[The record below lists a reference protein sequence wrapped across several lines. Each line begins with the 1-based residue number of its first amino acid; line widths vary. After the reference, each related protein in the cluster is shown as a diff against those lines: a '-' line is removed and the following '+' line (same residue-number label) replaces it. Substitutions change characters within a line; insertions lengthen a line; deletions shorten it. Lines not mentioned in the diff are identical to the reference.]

1 MNRAERRRLKRE
13 QEIKNVKDVVDK
25 AIESLLIKFYMTMRE
40 NKISKERANRIIEET
55 SKKL

>member
-13 QEIKNVKDVVDK
+13 QEIKNAKDVVDK
-25 AIESLLIKFYMTMRE
+25 AIESLLIKFSMTMRE
-40 NKISKERANRIIEET
+40 NKISKERANKIIEET